1 MVLYLVI
8 RSYLAMVT
16 LFFGDIPMDHVKV
29 GRLGPFPRVSKPVF
43 LTSALLIIIFIVLGV
58 FFTESAGTLFSFL
71 QGFITDKFGWFF
83 IILVNVA
90 LGLCVYLSMSRY
102 GDIRLGAQTE
112 TPQYSL
118 FSWIGMLFSA
128 GIGIGLVYWGTA
140 EPLYHFMAPPL
151 GEKETIEAAK
161 QAMNITFLHWGLHA
175 WALYAIVALSL
186 AYFHFRRGLP
196 LSIRSTLYPIFGKK
210 IYGSWGHAVDILAV
224 FGTMFGVV
232 TSLGLG
238 VMQINSGLEKLFGI
252 PNTLTIQI
260 ALIAF
265 ITALAACS
273 VMMGLDKGI
282 KRLSDVNI
290 GLTAILLGFMV
301 VLGPTLFIF
310 DSFLENI
317 GNYLSVVVPLGLWGE
332 SYEGEANWQS
342 AWTIFYWAWW
352 VSWAPFVGVF
362 IARIS
367 RGRTIRE
374 FVLGV
379 LLIPMAILFFWFSTF
394 GGVAIHME
402 LLAAIDPALVSPGLV
417 EAVQTD
423 FGSAIFK
430 LVEYY
435 PLAQPITF
443 MIVIMIV
450 LWFVTSS
457 DSASFVIDMLTAGGD
472 TNPPK
477 IQRLFWAST
486 EGVIAAVLLAAGGLS
501 ALQAAAIVAGLP
513 FALVIFAM
521 MYALLRG
528 LSRDRL
534 ILYRAQQHYI
544 TEESADHNSA
554 DEFADEH
561 LLKGP
566 PKIVKGD

>member
-1 MVLYLVI
+1 
-8 RSYLAMVT
+8 
-16 LFFGDIPMDHVKV
+16 MDDVKV
-29 GRLGPFPRVSKPVF
+29 SRLGPFPRVNKPVF
-43 LTSALLIIIFIVLGV
+43 ITSSILIVGFIILGV
-58 FFTESAGTLFSFL
+58 FFTEAAAALFSFL
-71 QGFITDKFGWFF
+71 QSFISDKFGWLF
-83 IILVNVA
+83 IVLVNVA
-90 LGLCVYLSMSRY
+90 LIFCIYLAMSRY
-102 GDIRLGAQTE
+102 GDIRLGKQTE
-112 TPQYSL
+112 TPQYTL
-118 FSWIGMLFSA
+118 FSWIAMLFSA

-151 GEKETIEAAK
+151 GEAETLEAAK
-161 QAMNITFLHWGLHA
+161 QAMNLSFLHWGLHA
-175 WALYAIVALSL
+175 WAIYTIVALSL

-196 LSIRSTLYPIFGKK
+196 LSIRSTLYPILGQK
-210 IYGSWGHAVDILAV
+210 IYGKWGHTVDVLAV

-238 VMQINSGLEKLFGI
+238 VMQINSGLEGLFGF
-252 PNTLTIQI
+252 PNTLTMQFFI
-260 ALIAF
+260 IAF
-265 ITALAACS
+265 VTALACGS
-273 VMMGLDKGI
+273 LMLGLDKGI
-282 KRLSDVNI
+282 KRLSDINMGFTGV
-290 GLTAILLGFMV
+290 LLAFMV

-310 DSFLENI
+310 DSFIENI
-317 GNYLSVVVPLGLWGE
+317 GNYLTALVPLSTWGE
-332 SYEGEANWQS
+332 AYSNTDWQS

-352 VSWAPFVGVF
+352 VSWSPFVGVF

-379 LLIPMAILFFWFSTF
+379 LLIPMTILFFWFTTF
-394 GGVAIHME
+394 GGVSIQME
-402 LLAAIDPALVSPGLV
+402 LLAGINPELINPGLV
-417 EAVQTD
+417 EAVQADT
-423 FGSAIFK
+423 GSAIFK

-435 PLAQPITF
+435 PFTRPITLL
-443 MIVIMIV
+443 IVVMIV

-477 IQRLFWAST
+477 IQRLFWAIMQ
-486 EGVIAAVLLAAGGLS
+486 GLIAAILLAAGGLG

-513 FALVIFAM
+513 FALVVFVM
-521 MYALLRG
+521 MYSLLRG

-534 ILYRAQQHYI
+534 ILYRAQQHFI

-554 DEFADEH
+554 NEFVDEH

>member
-1 MVLYLVI
+1 
-8 RSYLAMVT
+8 
-16 LFFGDIPMDHVKV
+16 MDHVKV

-43 LTSALLIIIFIVLGV
+43 ITSALLIVGFIIFGA
-58 FFTESAGTLFSFL
+58 FFTETAGALFSFL
-71 QGFITDKFGWFF
+71 QDFITDKFGWMF
-83 IILVNVA
+83 IILMNVA
-90 LGLCVYLSMSRY
+90 LVFCIYLAASRY
-102 GDIRLGAQTE
+102 GDIRLGQQTE
-112 TPQYSL
+112 KPQYSL

-151 GEKETIEAAK
+151 GEAETVEAAK
-161 QAMNITFLHWGLHA
+161 QAMSISFLHWGLHA
-175 WALYAIVALSL
+175 WAIYTIVALAL

-196 LSIRSTLYPIFGKK
+196 LSIRSTLYPLIGEK
-210 IYGSWGHAVDILAV
+210 IYGRWGHTVDILAV

-238 VMQINSGLEKLFGI
+238 VMQINSGLENLFGI
-252 PNTLTIQI
+252 PNSLTVQFII
-260 ALIAF
+260 IAF
-265 ITALAACS
+265 VTALACGS
-273 VMMGLDKGI
+273 LMLGLDKGI
-282 KRLSDVNI
+282 KRLSDINMGFTGV
-290 GLTAILLGFMV
+290 LLAFMV
-301 VLGPTLFIF
+301 ILGPTLFIF
-310 DSFLENI
+310 DSFIENI
-317 GNYLSVVVPLGLWGE
+317 GNYIVAMVPLSTWGE
-332 SYEGEANWQS
+332 AYSNTDWQS
-342 AWTIFYWAWW
+342 GWTIFYWAWW

-379 LLIPMAILFFWFSTF
+379 LLIPMVILFFWFTTF

-402 LLAAIDPALVSPGLV
+402 LLATLDPAMGSPGLV
-417 EAVQTD
+417 EAVQAD
-423 FGSAIFK
+423 SGSAIFK

-435 PLAQPITF
+435 PFAKPITF
-443 MIVIMIV
+443 LIVIMIV

-477 IQRLFWAST
+477 IQRLFWALM
-486 EGVIAAVLLAAGGLS
+486 EGLIAAILLAAGGLG

-513 FALVIFAM
+513 FALVIFVM

-534 ILYRAQQHYI
+534 ILYRAQQHFI

-554 DEFADEH
+554 NEFTDEH

>member
-1 MVLYLVI
+1 
-8 RSYLAMVT
+8 
-16 LFFGDIPMDHVKV
+16 MDHVKV

-43 LTSALLIIIFIVLGV
+43 IISALLIIGFIIFGA
-58 FFTESAGTLFSFL
+58 FFTETAGVLFSFL
-71 QGFITDKFGWFF
+71 QNFITDKFGWLF
-83 IILVNVA
+83 IILA
-90 LGLCVYLSMSRY
+90 LLLCIYLAMSRY

-151 GEKETIEAAK
+151 GEAETIEAAK
-161 QAMNITFLHWGLHA
+161 QAINFTFLHWGLHA

-196 LSIRSTLYPIFGKK
+196 LSIRSTLYPLLGKK

-238 VMQINSGLEKLFGI
+238 VMQINSGLERLFGV
-252 PNTLTIQI
+252 PNNLTIQI
-260 ALIAF
+260 GLIVF
-265 ITALAACS
+265 VTILAAFS

-282 KRLSDVNI
+282 KRLSDINI

-301 VLGPTLFIF
+301 ILGPTLFIF
-310 DSFLENI
+310 DSYLENV

-332 SYEGEANWQS
+332 SYEGQENWQS
-342 AWTIFYWAWW
+342 SWTIFYWAWW

-374 FVLGV
+374 FILGV
-379 LLIPMAILFFWFSTF
+379 LLIPMLILFFWFTTF

-402 LLAAIDPALVSPGLV
+402 LLAAIDPAMASPGLV

-430 LVEYY
+430 LVEFY
-435 PLAQPITF
+435 PLAQPITL
-443 MIVIMIV
+443 MIVVMIV
-450 LWFVTSS
+450 FWFVTSS

-486 EGVIAAVLLAAGGLS
+486 EGIIAAGGLS

-513 FALVIFAM
+513 FVLVVFAM

-534 ILYRAQQHYI
+534 ILYRAQQHFI

-554 DEFADEH
+554 NEFTDEH

>member
-1 MVLYLVI
+1 
-8 RSYLAMVT
+8 
-16 LFFGDIPMDHVKV
+16 MDHVKV

-43 LTSALLIIIFIVLGV
+43 ITSSLLIIGFIIFGT
-58 FFTESAGTLFSFL
+58 FFTETAGTLFSFL
-71 QGFITDKFGWFF
+71 QNFITDKFGWLF
-83 IILVNVA
+83 IILVNTA
-90 LGLCVYLSMSRY
+90 LVLCIYLAMSRY
-102 GDIRLGAQTE
+102 GDIRLGNQTE
-112 TPQYSL
+112 RPQYNL

-140 EPLYHFMAPPL
+140 EPLYHFMAPPM
-151 GEKETIEAAK
+151 GEAETVEAAK
-161 QAMNITFLHWGLHA
+161 QAMNISFMHWGLHA
-175 WALYAIVALSL
+175 WALYTIVALSL

-196 LSIRSTLYPIFGKK
+196 LSIRSTLYPLLGKK
-210 IYGSWGHAVDILAV
+210 IYGKWGHTVDILAV

-238 VMQINSGLEKLFGI
+238 VMQINAGLEKLFGT
-252 PNTLTIQI
+252 PNNLTVQFG
-260 ALIAF
+260 LIAF
-265 ITALAACS
+265 ITALAATS

-290 GLTAILLGFMV
+290 GFTIVLLAFMV
-301 VLGPTLFIF
+301 ILGPTLFIF
-310 DSFLENI
+310 DSFIENI
-317 GNYLSVVVPLGLWGE
+317 GNYLTVIVPLGTWGE
-332 SYEGEANWQS
+332 AYSGTDWQS
-342 AWTIFYWAWW
+342 GWTIFYWAWW
-352 VSWAPFVGVF
+352 VSWAPFVGIF

-379 LLIPMAILFFWFSTF
+379 LLIPMMILFFWFTTF

-402 LLAAIDPALVSPGLV
+402 LASAVSGISPGLV
-417 EAVQTD
+417 EAVQAD
-423 FGSAIFK
+423 SGSAIFK

-435 PLAQPITF
+435 PLAKPITLLIVV
-443 MIVIMIV
+443 MIM

-477 IQRLFWAST
+477 IQRLFWATT
-486 EGVIAAVLLAAGGLS
+486 EGVIAAILLAAGGLS
-501 ALQAAAIVAGLP
+501 ALQAAAIIAGLP
-513 FALVIFAM
+513 FALVIFVM

-534 ILYRAQQHYI
+534 ILYRAQQRFI
-544 TEESADHNSA
+544 TDESADHNSA
-554 DEFADEH
+554 NEFVDEH

-566 PKIVKGD
+566 PKIVEGD

>member
-1 MVLYLVI
+1 M
-8 RSYLAMVT
+8 S
-16 LFFGDIPMDHVKV
+16 DI
-29 GRLGPFPRVSKPVF
+29 
-43 LTSALLIIIFIVLGV
+43 
-58 FFTESAGTLFSFL
+58 
-71 QGFITDKFGWFF
+71 
-83 IILVNVA
+83 
-90 LGLCVYLSMSRY
+90 
-102 GDIRLGAQTE
+102 
-112 TPQYSL
+112 
-118 FSWIGMLFSA
+118 
-128 GIGIGLVYWGTA
+128 
-140 EPLYHFMAPPL
+140 
-151 GEKETIEAAK
+151 
-161 QAMNITFLHWGLHA
+161 
-175 WALYAIVALSL
+175 
-186 AYFHFRRGLP
+186 
-196 LSIRSTLYPIFGKK
+196 
-210 IYGSWGHAVDILAV
+210 
-224 FGTMFGVV
+224 
-232 TSLGLG
+232 
-238 VMQINSGLEKLFGI
+238 
-252 PNTLTIQI
+252 
-260 ALIAF
+260 
-265 ITALAACS
+265 
-273 VMMGLDKGI
+273 
-282 KRLSDVNI
+282 NI

-301 VLGPTLFIF
+301 ILGPTLFIF
-310 DSFLENI
+310 DSYLENV

-332 SYEGEANWQS
+332 SYEGQENWQS
-342 AWTIFYWAWW
+342 SWTIFYWAWW

-374 FVLGV
+374 FILGV
-379 LLIPMAILFFWFSTF
+379 LLIPMLILFFWFTTF

-402 LLAAIDPALVSPGLV
+402 LLAAIDPAMASPGLV

-430 LVEYY
+430 LVEFY
-435 PLAQPITF
+435 PLAQPVTL
-443 MIVIMIV
+443 MIVVMIV

-486 EGVIAAVLLAAGGLS
+486 EGIIAAVLLAAGGLS

-513 FALVIFAM
+513 FVLVVFAM

-534 ILYRAQQHYI
+534 ILYRAQQHFI

-554 DEFADEH
+554 NEFADEH

>member
-1 MVLYLVI
+1 
-8 RSYLAMVT
+8 
-16 LFFGDIPMDHVKV
+16 MDHVKV
-29 GRLGPFPRVSKPVF
+29 GRLGPFPKVSKPVF
-43 LTSALLIIIFIVLGV
+43 ITSALLIVGFIIFGA
-58 FFTESAGTLFSFL
+58 FFTETAGAVFGFL
-71 QGFITDKFGWFF
+71 QKFITDKFGWMF
-83 IILVNVA
+83 IILMNVA
-90 LGLCVYLSMSRY
+90 LVFCIYLAASRY
-102 GDIRLGAQTE
+102 GDIRLGQQTE
-112 TPQYSL
+112 RPQYSL

-151 GEKETIEAAK
+151 GEAETIEAAK
-161 QAMNITFLHWGLHA
+161 QAMSISFLHWGLHA
-175 WALYAIVALSL
+175 WAIYTIVALSL

-196 LSIRSTLYPIFGKK
+196 LSIRSTLYPILGKK
-210 IYGSWGHAVDILAV
+210 IYGRWGHTVDILAV

-238 VMQINSGLEKLFGI
+238 VMQINSGLENLFGI
-252 PNTLTIQI
+252 PNSLTVQFVII
-260 ALIAF
+260 AVV
-265 ITALAACS
+265 TALACGS
-273 VMMGLDKGI
+273 LMLGLDKGI
-282 KRLSDVNI
+282 KRLSDINMGFTGV
-290 GLTAILLGFMV
+290 LLAFMV
-301 VLGPTLFIF
+301 ILGPTLFIF
-310 DSFLENI
+310 DSFIENI
-317 GNYLSVVVPLGLWGE
+317 GNYLVALVPLSTWGE
-332 SYEGEANWQS
+332 AYSNTDWQS
-342 AWTIFYWAWW
+342 GWTIFYWAWW

-379 LLIPMAILFFWFSTF
+379 LLIPMLILFFWFTTF

-402 LLAAIDPALVSPGLV
+402 LLAALDPALVSPGLV
-417 EAVQTD
+417 EAVQADT
-423 FGSAIFK
+423 GSAIFK

-435 PLAQPITF
+435 PLTKPVTL

-477 IQRLFWAST
+477 IQRLFWAT
-486 EGVIAAVLLAAGGLS
+486 MEGLIAAILLAAGGLG

-513 FALVIFAM
+513 FALVIFVM

-528 LSRDRL
+528 LGRDRL
-534 ILYRAQQHYI
+534 ILYRAQQHFI
-544 TEESADHNSA
+544 TDESADHNSA
-554 DEFADEH
+554 NEFVDED

-566 PKIVKGD
+566 PKIASGE